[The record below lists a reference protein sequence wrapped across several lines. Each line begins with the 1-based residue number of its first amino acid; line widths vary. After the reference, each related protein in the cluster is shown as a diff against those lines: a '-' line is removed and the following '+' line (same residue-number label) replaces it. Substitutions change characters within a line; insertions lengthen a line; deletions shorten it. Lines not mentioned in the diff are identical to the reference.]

1 MSAPLT
7 PLDDYLTSLGE
18 EQRTRVQEISARV
31 HAMAPDVTEK
41 LSYGIVGYFY
51 KGKALVYAG
60 GWETYVSMYP
70 IPESLLD
77 SEDLPKYQKGK
88 GTLQFPNNEP
98 LPTEFIDA
106 VVAGHLARLS

>member
-7 PLDDYLTSLGE
+7 PLDDYLASLGE
-18 EQRTRVQEISARV
+18 EQRTRVLEISARV
-31 HAMAPDVTEK
+31 HAMVPDVTEK
-41 LSYGIVGYFY
+41 LSYGIVGFFY

-70 IPESLLD
+70 IPETLLD

-88 GTLQFPNNEP
+88 GTLQFPNSQP
-98 LPTEFIDA
+98 LPITFIDA
-106 VVAGHLARLS
+106 VIAGHIARLS